1 MPWATFTAH
10 RHQPNWTD
18 VTPTALADF
27 LLVLLRK
34 IADAPVDNGTVD
46 HALHEAFADLASQF
60 QRPPVN
66 FRSAVGHQ
74 NAPHA
79 AAMMPK
85 PMRVFSPRPAC
96 QASSRSASEPES
108 TNGATMPTTTP
119 DPASAFTFENTACEE
134 RSER

>member
-85 PMRVFSPRPAC
+85 PMRSAEHTSELQSLMRISYAVFCLHKKTEA
-96 QASSRSASEPES
+96 
-108 TNGATMPTTTP
+108 
-119 DPASAFTFENTACEE
+119 
-134 RSER
+134 

>member
-79 AAMMPK
+79 AELMPK

-96 QASSRSASEPES
+96 PASSRSASEDRTSVVSGTSGSGRVEPGGRR
-108 TNGATMPTTTP
+108 T
-119 DPASAFTFENTACEE
+119 
-134 RSER
+134 

>member
-1 MPWATFTAH
+1 MSDWSS
-10 RHQPNWTD
+10 D
-18 VTPTALADF
+18 LCSSD

-46 HALHEAFADLASQF
+46 HALPEAFADLASQF

-108 TNGATMPTTTP
+108 TNGATMPTNTP
-119 DPASAFTFENTACEE
+119 DPARTEE
-134 RSER
+134 RRVGKECVSTYSTRGSP